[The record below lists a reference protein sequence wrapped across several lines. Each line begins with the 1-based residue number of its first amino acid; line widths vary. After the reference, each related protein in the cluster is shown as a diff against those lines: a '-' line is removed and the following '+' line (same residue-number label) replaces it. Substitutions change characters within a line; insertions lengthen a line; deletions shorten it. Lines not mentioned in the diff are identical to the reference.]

1 MRKLVFMLKVTAPG
15 TLTRNIDISTHRG
28 SRLEI
33 MANRAV
39 VMDITNDNMSD
50 NDILNWYKTRY
61 SGFGLGIKIMDDSV
75 VKAAPVK
82 VTKTDEVK
90 VEPEKPD
97 VVKAEEQVSVQVV
110 EPVKVVFNGE
120 VVPEINPPVEK
131 AEVPEDEVSD
141 SYLTDM
147 LFSSIV
153 PHEQVENTEVP
164 ASKVEHKVNTGTRVD
179 TMTFFEMVQFA
190 KDNNIDVPG
199 KEKEIYVKTL
209 AEWFRENPGS

>member
-1 MRKLVFMLKVTAPG
+1 MLKVTAPG

-50 NDILNWYKTRY
+50 NDILNWYKSRY

-97 VVKAEEQVSVQVV
+97 TVKAGETVSVQVV
-110 EPVKVVFNGE
+110 EPVKVEFNGE
-120 VVPEINPPVEK
+120 AVPEINPPVEK
-131 AEVPEDEVSD
+131 AEEPVKEVSD

-147 LFSSIV
+147 LFSNVV
-153 PHEQVENTEVP
+153 PTVQTENSEVS
-164 ASKVEHKVNTGTRVD
+164 ASKVESKVTTGTRVD
-179 TMTFFEMVQFA
+179 TMTYFEMVQFA
-190 KDNNIDVPG
+190 KDNDIVVPG
-199 KEKEIYVKTL
+199 REKELYIKTL
-209 AEWFRENPGS
+209 AEWFREHPGS